1 MKAATAV
8 HAEAEEPRDKT
19 KAADFNK
26 QTPKGDTAND
36 PAKKKEKK
44 QVIEASISKGRRTI
58 QSNADSKKA

>member
-8 HAEAEEPRDKT
+8 HAETEEPRDKT

-26 QTPKGDTAND
+26 QALKGDTAND

-44 QVIEASISKGRRTI
+44 QVIESSISKGRRTI
-58 QSNADSKKA
+58 QANDGSKKA